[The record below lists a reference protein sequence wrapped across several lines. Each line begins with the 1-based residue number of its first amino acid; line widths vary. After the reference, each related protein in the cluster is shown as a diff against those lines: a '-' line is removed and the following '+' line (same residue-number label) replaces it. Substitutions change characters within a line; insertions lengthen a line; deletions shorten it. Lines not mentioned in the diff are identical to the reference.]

1 MHMGVF
7 AELKRRNVFRV
18 GIAYAAVGWIV
29 VEVTD
34 TVAPAL
40 RLPDWTLTAVIWFG
54 IIGFPFALLFAWA
67 FEITPEGLKRTQDVE
82 PDDSLTGS
90 TAKKLEI
97 GIIALLMV
105 GLGVLVLDTKV
116 WKEKASKTIVGN
128 GLDMASQLPQE
139 RIALEPS
146 AQVRVTLP
154 SIVVLPFENM
164 GGNPEQ
170 EYFANG
176 ITEDL
181 TTDLSKIS
189 GLFVIAR
196 NSAFKYKGMTVEP
209 SKVAAEL
216 GVRHIIEGSVRR
228 EDNNLRINV
237 QLIDTV
243 TGRQVWADR
252 YDGSLKEIFL
262 LQDLVTKEVISA
274 LAVSLTGS
282 ELKTRE
288 DIPETVVPLAYDAV
302 LKGWE
307 HFRRRTQE
315 DSEKAIAHFKEA
327 IELDPSYSRAY
338 AGAAAAYWST
348 VSLGWEFAVGKEWS
362 HSYAMAMR
370 YLEKALETPSALAYS
385 ISAEILAQ
393 QGNYREALSEI
404 NRALALDSNDPDAH
418 ISKARVL
425 NAIGRAEDAEGS
437 VRTAM
442 RLNPHYEAEYLRT
455 LGRSLFHQQRYQEA
469 ADAFERVVNWQRDV
483 INDFATL
490 ASAYG
495 HLGQVED
502 AHIAIKG
509 YNRLAAKIDY
519 TPINLQEIGFWWYG
533 DMFDYDQTYRTRLL
547 EGLRK
552 AGVQEGAE
560 NQDAIGTYRSII
572 THRKDGTYDVE
583 GTKKI
588 DAITAKSLSDRGALV
603 VDVRDAGNFSHGH
616 IPGAVH
622 LELTTQLTEKSLL
635 NLIDKQN
642 AVLFHCWGKYCPYA
656 AWACA
661 KAVVWGFQKVYYFG
675 DGFPGWRDAGFPVDT
690 K

>member
-228 EDNNLRINV
+228 EDNKRAV
-237 QLIDTV
+237 
-243 TGRQVWADR
+243 DR
-252 YDGSLKEIFL
+252 YCNRS
-262 LQDLVTKEVISA
+262 
-274 LAVSLTGS
+274 TGVG
-282 ELKTRE
+282 R
-288 DIPETVVPLAYDAV
+288 PL
-302 LKGWE
+302 
-307 HFRRRTQE
+307 
-315 DSEKAIAHFKEA
+315 
-327 IELDPSYSRAY
+327 
-338 AGAAAAYWST
+338 
-348 VSLGWEFAVGKEWS
+348 
-362 HSYAMAMR
+362 
-370 YLEKALETPSALAYS
+370 
-385 ISAEILAQ
+385 
-393 QGNYREALSEI
+393 
-404 NRALALDSNDPDAH
+404 
-418 ISKARVL
+418 
-425 NAIGRAEDAEGS
+425 
-437 VRTAM
+437 
-442 RLNPHYEAEYLRT
+442 
-455 LGRSLFHQQRYQEA
+455 
-469 ADAFERVVNWQRDV
+469 
-483 INDFATL
+483 
-490 ASAYG
+490 
-495 HLGQVED
+495 
-502 AHIAIKG
+502 
-509 YNRLAAKIDY
+509 
-519 TPINLQEIGFWWYG
+519 
-533 DMFDYDQTYRTRLL
+533 
-547 EGLRK
+547 
-552 AGVQEGAE
+552 
-560 NQDAIGTYRSII
+560 
-572 THRKDGTYDVE
+572 
-583 GTKKI
+583 
-588 DAITAKSLSDRGALV
+588 
-603 VDVRDAGNFSHGH
+603 
-616 IPGAVH
+616 
-622 LELTTQLTEKSLL
+622 
-635 NLIDKQN
+635 
-642 AVLFHCWGKYCPYA
+642 
-656 AWACA
+656 
-661 KAVVWGFQKVYYFG
+661 
-675 DGFPGWRDAGFPVDT
+675 
-690 K
+690 